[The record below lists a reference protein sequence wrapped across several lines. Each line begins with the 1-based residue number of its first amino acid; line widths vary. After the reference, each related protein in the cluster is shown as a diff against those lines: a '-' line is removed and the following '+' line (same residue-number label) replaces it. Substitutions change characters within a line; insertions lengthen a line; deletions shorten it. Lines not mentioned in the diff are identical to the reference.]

1 MENKKG
7 TTTVGLVCDGAV
19 VVASERRATMGTMI
33 AHKRAKKLYR
43 IDDHLALTTA
53 GLVGD
58 AQMLARYLGVESELY
73 KLQRETD
80 MPIKGAATLLGNI
93 LNQRKFAPFFVQ
105 LIVAGIDTSG
115 GHVFSVDAAGG
126 AIEDVYTSTGSG
138 SPYVLGVLE
147 DHYRE
152 DISVDEGVDLAIRGL
167 TAAMKRDAASG
178 NGIDLAVIT
187 PEGYTGYSDD
197 DIQERQAA
205 MEIQHT

>member
-73 KLQRETD
+73 KLQREAD

-105 LIVAGIDTSG
+105 LIIAGVDTNG
-115 GHVFSVDAAGG
+115 THVFSVDAAGG
-126 AIEDVYTSTGSG
+126 AIEDIYTSTGSG

-152 DISVDEGVDLAIRGL
+152 DMNIEEGVDLAIRAL
-167 TAAMKRDAASG
+167 TAAMKRDSASG

-187 PEGYTGYSDD
+187 PEGYTSYSEE
-197 DIQERQAA
+197 DIEERAAA
-205 MEIQHT
+205 MEIQ

>member
-73 KLQRETD
+73 KLQREAD

-105 LIVAGIDTSG
+105 LIVG
-115 GHVFSVDAAGG
+115 GVDATGAHVFSVDAAGG
-126 AIEDVYTSTGSG
+126 AIEDV
-138 SPYVLGVLE
+138 
-147 DHYRE
+147 
-152 DISVDEGVDLAIRGL
+152 
-167 TAAMKRDAASG
+167 
-178 NGIDLAVIT
+178 
-187 PEGYTGYSDD
+187 
-197 DIQERQAA
+197 
-205 MEIQHT
+205 

>member
-73 KLQRETD
+73 KLQREAD

-105 LIVAGIDTSG
+105 LIIG
-115 GHVFSVDAAGG
+115 GVDATGAHVFSVDAAGG

-152 DISVDEGVDLAIRGL
+152 DMSTDEAVDLAIRGL

-187 PEGYTGYSDD
+187 PEGYTRYSEE
-197 DIQERQAA
+197 DIEKRAAA
-205 MEIQHT
+205 MEIQ

>member
-7 TTTVGLVCDGAV
+7 TTTVGLVCDGTV
-19 VVASERRATMGTMI
+19 VVASERQATMGTMI

-73 KLQRETD
+73 KLQREAD
-80 MPIKGAATLLGNI
+80 MPIEGAATLLGNI

-105 LIVAGIDTSG
+105 LIVGGVDASG
-115 GHVFSVDAAGG
+115 PHVFSVDAAGG

-147 DHYRE
+147 DHYQE
-152 DISVDEGVDLAIRGL
+152 DMSAEEGVDLAIRAL

-178 NGIDLAVIT
+178 NGIDLAAIT
-187 PEGYTGYSDD
+187 AQGYTSYSEE
-197 DIQERQAA
+197 DIQERKAA
-205 MEIQHT
+205 MEIQ

>member
-33 AHKRAKKLYR
+33 AHKRAKKLYK

-105 LIVAGIDTSG
+105 LIIG
-115 GHVFSVDAAGG
+115 GVDATGPHVFSVDAAGG

-147 DHYRE
+147 DHYKE
-152 DISVDEGVDLAIRGL
+152 DIGVEEGVDLAIRSL

-178 NGIDLAVIT
+178 NGIDLAVINS
-187 PEGYTGYSDD
+187 EGYTSYSEE
-197 DIQERQAA
+197 DIQERTAA
-205 MEIQHT
+205 MEIQ